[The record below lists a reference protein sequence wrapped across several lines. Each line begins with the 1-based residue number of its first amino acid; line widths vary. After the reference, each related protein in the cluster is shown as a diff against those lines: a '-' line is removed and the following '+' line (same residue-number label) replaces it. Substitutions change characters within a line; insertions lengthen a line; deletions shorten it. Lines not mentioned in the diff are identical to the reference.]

1 MTDFLP
7 NEKPTMIDQVL
18 YIKEG
23 RRYVPW
29 GNLEDRSYF
38 QDVMEVGTFKL
49 VHCVENGHYRYRH
62 DVTPDSAAFVA
73 AAMIALDAMEKAM
86 LEKAKSNPNKAP
98 MPWTQ
103 RQKEL
108 IENFRSD
115 MAATGALVPTYWTTS
130 TAYEIAMAGI
140 EAVKQTISDD
150 QS

>member
-1 MTDFLP
+1 MT
-7 NEKPTMIDQVL
+7 NQVL

-29 GNLEDRSYF
+29 GNVEDPGHF
-38 QDVMEVGTFKL
+38 PDVMKVGTFRL

-98 MPWTQ
+98 KPWTQ

-130 TAYEIAMAGI
+130 SAYEIAMAGI
-140 EAVKQTISDD
+140 KAVKQTISDD
-150 QS
+150 KS